1 MKLGANYGK
10 FVLVPEGDQHL
21 KIVAVRIVPKAKPKT
36 IEVDLLHKNGG
47 KITQKYN
54 LTGEQKNVDAAVYYF
69 TMLYVHATGNKPIEF
84 DTSTIG
90 AELEGKYIKGT
101 VVHTLGSRANEK
113 TGEFPTFANF
123 KKAIDTGKAWD
134 VVEALKTPSVVVVED
149 DLEDLDDDDL
159 DDLDELDDE
168 DDLPE

>member
-10 FVLVPEGDQHL
+10 FVLVPEGEQNL
-21 KIVAVRIVPKAKPKT
+21 KIAAVRVVPKAKPKT

-69 TMLYVHATGNKPIEF
+69 TMLYVHATGTKPIEF
-84 DTSTIG
+84 DTSTLS

-101 VVHTLGSRANEK
+101 IAHTLGSRANEE

-123 KKAIDTGKAWD
+123 KKAIGPGKAWD
-134 VVEALKTPSVVVVED
+134 VAEVLKAKPENVVVED
-149 DLEDLDDDDL
+149 DDLDDDLDDDDL
-159 DDLDELDDE
+159 DDLDDE

>member
-10 FVLVPEGDQHL
+10 FVLVPEGEQNL
-21 KIVAVRIVPKAKPKT
+21 KIAAVRVVPKAKPKT

-84 DTSTIG
+84 DTSTLA
-90 AELEGKYIKGT
+90 AELEGKYIKGL
-101 VVHTLGSRANEK
+101 VVHTLGSRANEE

-123 KKAIDTGKAWD
+123 KKAIAAGKAWD
-134 VVEALKTPSVVVVED
+134 VAEVLKPNPVVVD
-149 DLEDLDDDDL
+149 DLDEDDDL